1 MQQDVILVLD
11 LGSEENPKIAR
22 EIRAL
27 GVYSEIHPHDLTAAE
42 LNAIPNIRGV
52 ILNGGK
58 NRIVDGVAIDAS
70 EAVYALNV
78 PMLAV
83 DHDAKS
89 GEKLAAWPE
98 DDAARASVLSA
109 FIFDK
114 CGCGKTWN
122 TQNFIDDQIER
133 IRRQVGEHGG
143 NVEIDYVVD
152 MEHAVVTRNKFQL
165 NITEQNMTGEQCH
178 A

>member
-42 LNAIPNIRGV
+42 LGAIPNIRGV

-58 NRIVDGVAIDAS
+58 NRIVDGAAIDAS

-78 PMLAV
+78 PILAV
-83 DHDAKS
+83 DHAAKV
-89 GEKLAAWPE
+89 GETLPAWPE
-98 DDAARASVLSA
+98 DDAARAA
-109 FIFDK
+109 AHGF
-114 CGCGKTWN
+114 
-122 TQNFIDDQIER
+122 
-133 IRRQVGEHGG
+133 HGG
-143 NVEIDYVVD
+143 IKAPVELSRTSCK
-152 MEHAVVTRNKFQL
+152 AQS
-165 NITEQNMTGEQCH
+165 GQCSVH
-178 A
+178 FCASPAFPFTSVHSS